1 MGGRGFR
8 IAILPARIL
17 MRVKIGGTLSWSAR
31 IRVAASCPFAQA
43 LGERVQRWQ
52 IVTLSFVYCGALSIM
67 NCSLGEITWTG

>member
-17 MRVKIGGTLSWSAR
+17 MRVQISGALSWSAR
-31 IRVAASCPFAQA
+31 IRVAVSCPFAQA

-52 IVTLSFVYCGALSIM
+52 IVTLGFVFFGTLSIR
-67 NCSLGEITWTG
+67 NCSLG